1 MAATR
6 LIAMHV
12 QKNRSVQ
19 QCLKDRTDYAENGEK
34 TENGEYISSY
44 ECDPE
49 TVDQE
54 FAFSKSRYG
63 QFTGRICAPIVLPG
77 YVPALLKSISMV
89 SNEKQLSGGGYCGF
103 CKGICCNF

>member
-6 LIAMHV
+6 LIAMHI

-19 QCLKDRTDYAENGEK
+19 QCIKDRTDYAENGEK

-49 TVDQE
+49 TVDKE
-54 FAFSKSRYG
+54 FDLSKSRYR
-63 QFTGRICAPIVLPG
+63 QI
-77 YVPALLKSISMV
+77 
-89 SNEKQLSGGGYCGF
+89 
-103 CKGICCNF
+103 KGA